1 LALHLPSPIQNA
13 IAFWNRAIAS
23 RNHLNDDIKYIATS
37 EITDMSTVQIEIPEE
52 VLISLKETPETI
64 AREVGI
70 LAAVKLF
77 ELGKLSSGRAA
88 QLAGV
93 SRVEF
98 LMLLGRY
105 QVSPFSLTTEQLER
119 DVNNA

>member
-1 LALHLPSPIQNA
+1 
-13 IAFWNRAIAS
+13 
-23 RNHLNDDIKYIATS
+23 
-37 EITDMSTVQIEIPEE
+37 MSSISLEIPEE
-52 VLISLKETPETI
+52 VLISLKETPESLSRKI
-64 AREVGI
+64 SI

-88 QLAGV
+88 QLAGI

-98 LMLLGRY
+98 LMALGRY
-105 QVSPFSLTTEQLER
+105 QVSLFSLTSQELEQ

>member
-1 LALHLPSPIQNA
+1 
-13 IAFWNRAIAS
+13 
-23 RNHLNDDIKYIATS
+23 
-37 EITDMSTVQIEIPEE
+37 M
-52 VLISLKETPETI
+52 
-64 AREVGI
+64 

-98 LMLLGRY
+98 LNLIGRY
-105 QVSPFSLTTEQLER
+105 QVSPFNLSVEELER
-119 DVNNA
+119 DVFNA

>member
-1 LALHLPSPIQNA
+1 MPI
-13 IAFWNRAIAS
+13 
-23 RNHLNDDIKYIATS
+23 L
-37 EITDMSTVQIEIPEE
+37 QIDIPEE
-52 VLISLKETPETI
+52 TLLSLKQEPE
-64 AREVGI
+64 AFSRELRL

-98 LMLLGRY
+98 LTLLGRY
-105 QVSPFSLTTEQLER
+105 RVSPFALTPEELAA
-119 DVNNA
+119 DVANA

>member
-1 LALHLPSPIQNA
+1 
-13 IAFWNRAIAS
+13 
-23 RNHLNDDIKYIATS
+23 
-37 EITDMSTVQIEIPEE
+37 MSSISLKIPEE
-52 VLISLKETPETI
+52 VLISLKETPESLSRKI
-64 AREVGI
+64 SI

-88 QLAGV
+88 QLAGI

-98 LMLLGRY
+98 LMALGRY
-105 QVSPFSLTTEQLER
+105 QVSLFSLTSQQLEQ